1 MLSSL
6 LDIFGFEI
14 RFFKFA
20 VYIFLI
26 IHDVFFRS
34 VPIFMIEHVSGWDF
48 PSGSLV
54 MPLQVSRKLG
64 KRWEKIQ
71 GVCMAEKSVWAEC
84 CLTWLIT
91 YIICSKCSFVTLQPY
106 ITLTIGDFFFFSN
119 GSGKS
124 RILLFVYLY
133 YNNKNFFVF
142 HVSTRKSSKKK
153 NSDKMH
159 KKELS
164 GISHLI
170 SLSAVFEMSIF
181 WLR

>member
-26 IHDVFFRS
+26 IHDVFFKS

-106 ITLTIGDFFFFSN
+106 ITLTIGDFFFPM
-119 GSGKS
+119 GQGKARFFCLYIS
-124 RILLFVYLY
+124 ITTTRTILYFMYPPEKAVI
-133 YNNKNFFVF
+133 KRTVIKC
-142 HVSTRKSSKKK
+142 TRK
-153 NSDKMH
+153 NYQAFH
-159 KKELS
+159 T
-164 GISHLI
+164 
-170 SLSAVFEMSIF
+170 
-181 WLR
+181 